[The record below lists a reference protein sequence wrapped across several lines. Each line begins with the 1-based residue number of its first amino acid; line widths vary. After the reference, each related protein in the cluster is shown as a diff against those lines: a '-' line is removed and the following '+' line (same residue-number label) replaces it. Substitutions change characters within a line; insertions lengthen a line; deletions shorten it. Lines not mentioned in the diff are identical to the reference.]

1 MPLKMYGVFCSAI
14 FANWHTH
21 KFIVPEVHFDAELIG
36 ASPVKIALKTA
47 KLFKFLQVPTQRER
61 TIEVW

>member
-1 MPLKMYGVFCSAI
+1 MPFKMYEVFCLAT
-14 FANWHTH
+14 FANSHAH
-21 KFIVPEVHFDAELIG
+21 KFIVPEAHFDAESVG

-61 TIEVW
+61 TIA